1 MEGNRYYLMR
11 KNEILT
17 MLQLDDNGNIAAFSH
32 NMSSHAL
39 ELAPL
44 TYAGQPEKWIY
55 KWWEERSI
63 PITRDHIKELL
74 SGIGYTSSKY
84 LVKNL
89 GLSLTDFY
97 WIKPVDSDLTW
108 EHVNLYQNDFHDN
121 ILLSAKRKDDD
132 DIPGYSPNSSLQG
145 NTEKTWTIVDNRRC
159 LIKGNHSSLSRES
172 LNEVLAAE
180 IHRQQGYDNYAN
192 YKLIRIKGKPY
203 KYGCISDAF
212 TSLDRELL
220 SAWSVVT
227 SEKIDSNTSYY
238 EHFINICGNHGI
250 NKDQLRHDLEYQVMV
265 DYILTGY
272 DRHLNNVSIL
282 RDADSLKF
290 LRMAP
295 IYDSGDC
302 LFANRE
308 LPRNVKE
315 LQKMEISG
323 FAKTESKLLKLV
335 TDPYV
340 IDLTKLPSAQFIR
353 DLYAKDE
360 FISDRFTDRICE
372 WYERKIDICRNVQIG
387 RDPERRMYLVK

>member
-1 MEGNRYYLMR
+1 M
-11 KNEILT
+11 
-17 MLQLDDNGNIAAFSH
+17 
-32 NMSSHAL
+32 
-39 ELAPL
+39 
-44 TYAGQPEKWIY
+44 
-55 KWWEERSI
+55 
-63 PITRDHIKELL
+63 
-74 SGIGYTSSKY
+74 
-84 LVKNL
+84 
-89 GLSLTDFY
+89 
-97 WIKPVDSDLTW
+97 
-108 EHVNLYQNDFHDN
+108 
-121 ILLSAKRKDDD
+121 
-132 DIPGYSPNSSLQG
+132 
-145 NTEKTWTIVDNRRC
+145 
-159 LIKGNHSSLSRES
+159 
-172 LNEVLAAE
+172 
-180 IHRQQGYDNYAN
+180 
-192 YKLIRIKGKPY
+192 
-203 KYGCISDAF
+203 
-212 TSLDRELL
+212 L

-308 LPRNVKE
+308 LPRNIKE

-360 FISDRFTDRICE
+360 FISD
-372 WYERKIDICRNVQIG
+372 
-387 RDPERRMYLVK
+387 